1 MSSSSS
7 PSSSNVKNTRELHS
21 LNLCTLNSSET
32 EPTDN
37 LKRDSLIDNN
47 FTQDEGVQPVQSKE
61 NNTDDELITNMMGE
75 EKVENAECLMSDNDL
90 LDMLEQMEQVTSNKK
105 TESVRRSIDDITT
118 TTTNNNSNSII
129 LNFDI
134 FSNVSQNRDSL
145 ELCESVDKLPQ
156 QSVDNN
162 VVVTQE
168 AESGQPVQ
176 SMENTA
182 DNEFIVNMNEEA
194 EIENIEC
201 PMNDNHFL
209 SMLDELE
216 HMTTNEKAKSI
227 RRSIVNN
234 NNNNV
239 NNNSIILNFDP
250 FSNISSQSR
259 DSLQLCESVDK
270 SLRQSAVITPQSV
283 DTDKSSV
290 SSSSSRFNRT
300 GHLISPLF
308 CEDYVLAVNDT
319 PPPPPPQTQVVSPLP
334 MSNENNDVIE
344 TDPAATTSTKTGTST
359 PLPPPPPTTTTSNSS
374 NAIQSFT
381 EVTASTSTHNLSTS
395 SFNVSSSS
403 SSVMLNK
410 SFTRY
415 RQTVAAST
423 TPLIYSPWRNRS
435 VLSQA
440 LGGGGGDSSY
450 SDRDSSPEW
459 LSFSRLM
466 NNDRNKPPP
475 AQKGNVMIQQSG
487 GGQLNYDDDDDDENE
502 EKSFNAG
509 GFLSHINKKPSNN
522 DQCLLNT
529 IQKKQRSA
537 ELDLLVGMLNRVE
550 VKDDGDEKEEEGSKK
565 FLVDEEQ
572 PSPPPQQQKH
582 TENQLLRN
590 PELTDNECVTPE
602 IKVPK
607 QITPSLTFDVV
618 KPIGSG
624 TCLQKKQRDMTVI
637 GVPLQSPIYSK
648 SLLITNTDVA
658 SISTPQYDK
667 DSSRRRRSIERQE
680 VLPLTSAIT
689 TTTTTTSS
697 TNTMAQDDELNTT
710 VNINSSNNNNNDNT
724 SYTGGGISGFLAKAV
739 RSVYSRLTSSSFA
752 LSQTSIIMEDNSL
765 LSDCKHQHSTAAD
778 TSKSYAA
785 KVNSTNTTSSLEEEE
800 EDEVVEELA
809 VNKNA
814 LNTTQNLIKESEEG
828 ILDED
833 EDDKHSVEMR
843 KECGDQSR
851 NLKSFASTSSPY
863 TQSMSCEQ
871 QQQQRP
877 LLHQQKFENVVSL
890 EDEELWKTVSSVHDD
905 NGDGDVDGYED
916 NSGDNK
922 ISMIC
927 SMEISNHKTSGID
940 NIVEGENKENMK
952 VPQVTTTTT
961 TAVEDIED
969 ISMISEA
976 ESIKVTAT
984 PTSTTS
990 ESRQVL
996 KEVSL
1001 NQKLGDTFDMSDG
1014 DSNAFAA
1021 ATTTTNNNSNSNNN
1035 NNVSFSGSLYKHKEA
1050 SIMNVSHTDN
1060 DNNNDDVELMKQ
1072 NLREEISSLR
1082 NEADNLKSIMDEY
1095 KSAVIKAEEKLSE
1108 TQVEDATKLIHLFL
1122 DGHETSN
1129 QAERMLSVHND
1140 MRTRVERVQDA
1151 VKLSEKKQESLKKTL
1166 HRLTSDYSAV
1176 QTKINNFTTVYS
1188 KQLNDALIVNDRQ
1201 KAEYQRKLD
1210 KLQCERR
1217 QAEMRILSLT
1227 QEVKQKDMLNDEL
1240 KSIRDRILS
1249 SPVH

>member
-1 MSSSSS
+1 MLTFLFLK
-7 PSSSNVKNTRELHS
+7 KN
-21 LNLCTLNSSET
+21 N
-32 EPTDN
+32 
-37 LKRDSLIDNN
+37 DNN
-47 FTQDEGVQPVQSKE
+47 FTQDESVQPVQSKE
-61 NNTDDELITNMMGE
+61 NNTGDELITNMIGE
-75 EKVENAECLMSDNDL
+75 EKAENAECLMSDNDL
-90 LDMLEQMEQVTSNKK
+90 LDMLEQMEQVTSNEK
-105 TESVRRSIDDITT
+105 TESVRRSIDDIPTT
-118 TTTNNNSNSII
+118 TTTNNSNSII

-134 FSNVSQNRDSL
+134 FSNVSQSRDSL
-145 ELCESVDKLPQ
+145 QLCESIDKLPQ

-168 AESGQPVQ
+168 AESGHPVQ
-176 SMENTA
+176 SMENAA

-216 HMTTNEKAKSI
+216 HMTTIEKAKSI
-227 RRSIVNN
+227 RRSIVNNNNNN

-308 CEDYVLAVNDT
+308 GEDYVPAANDT

-344 TDPAATTSTKTGTST
+344 TNDTTDPAATTSTKTGTST
-359 PLPPPPPTTTTSNSS
+359 PPPPPTTTTLNSS

-381 EVTASTSTHNLSTS
+381 EVPTSTSMHNLSTS

-415 RQTVAAST
+415 RQTVTAST

-459 LSFSRLM
+459 LSFSRVM
-466 NNDRNKPPP
+466 NNDRNKLPP
-475 AQKGNVMIQQSG
+475 AQKGNVMIQQG
-487 GGQLNYDDDDDDENE
+487 GGQLNYDDGDDDEDEE

-509 GFLSHINKKPSNN
+509 GFLSHINKKTSNN

-529 IQKKQRSA
+529 IQKKERSA

-550 VKDDGDEKEEEGSKK
+550 VKDDGDEKEEEALKK
-565 FLVDEEQ
+565 FLVDKEQ
-572 PSPPPQQQKH
+572 PSSPLRQQKD

-618 KPIGSG
+618 KPVGSG
-624 TCLQKKQRDMTVI
+624 KCLQKKQRDMTVM

-658 SISTPQYDK
+658 SISTPQYEREIDK
-667 DSSRRRRSIERQE
+667 DSSRRRSIVRQE
-680 VLPLTSAIT
+680 VLPTSAVTIT
-689 TTTTTTSS
+689 ATSS
-697 TNTMAQDDELNTT
+697 TNTMAQDDDLNTT
-710 VNINSSNNNNNDNT
+710 VNINTSSNNNNDNT

-765 LSDCKHQHSTAAD
+765 LSGGKHQHSTAAD

-785 KVNSTNTTSSLEEEE
+785 KVNSTNNTSSLEEEELE

-814 LNTTQNLIKESEEG
+814 LDTTQNLIKESEEG

-833 EDDKHSVEMR
+833 EDDEHSVEMR
-843 KECGDQSR
+843 KECGNQSR
-851 NLKSFASTSSPY
+851 RNLQSFASTSSPH

-871 QQQQRP
+871 QQQKQQRP

-890 EDEELWKTVSSVHDD
+890 EDEEVWKTVSSVHDD
-905 NGDGDVDGYED
+905 NGDGDGDCGGYED

-969 ISMISEA
+969 ISMKSEA
-976 ESIKVTAT
+976 ESIKVIAA
-984 PTSTTS
+984 PSSTTP

-996 KEVSL
+996 KEVSV
-1001 NQKLGDTFDMSDG
+1001 NQKLGDTFDMSGG
-1014 DSNAFAA
+1014 DSNAFA
-1021 ATTTTNNNSNSNNN
+1021 ATTTTNNNDNNNSNNNNNN

-1060 DNNNDDVELMKQ
+1060 DNNDDVELMKQ

-1108 TQVEDATKLIHLFL
+1108 TQVEEATKLIHLFL

-1140 MRTRVERVQDA
+1140 MKTRVERVQDA

-1227 QEVKQKDMLNDEL
+1227 QEVKQKDVLNDEL